1 MLSQL
6 KLGIM
11 KYNKSSVLALLLFSP
26 CILAQTCT
34 SNDKCSVGVDF
45 KGNYL
50 EKTCDVS
57 INNGSMYETVVLPV
71 ISVTTLDHEGAE
83 AGSQLFSITLK
94 NCPTNKAISL
104 YFASTSAGVDALT
117 GNLPNAKGADYSE
130 HVEVRLRNSESQQM
144 LVDDPESNQNYDVS
158 LSGDV
163 THYYMASYYA
173 ADNTQV
179 TAGLLNTSAAIV
191 VSYK

>member
-6 KLGIM
+6 KVSMM
-11 KYNKSSVLALLLFSP
+11 KYNKSGALVFILFSP
-26 CILAQTCT
+26 YIFAQPCT
-34 SNDKCSVGVDF
+34 SNDNCSVGVDF

-71 ISVTTLDHEGAE
+71 ISITTLDHEGAE
-83 AGSQLFSITLK
+83 AGSELFSIALK

-104 YFASTSAGVDALT
+104 YFASTAAGVDTMT
-117 GNLPNAKGADYSE
+117 GNLSNAKGADYSE
-130 HVEVRLRNSESQQM
+130 HVEVRLRNSDSQQM
-144 LVDDPESNQNYDVS
+144 RVDDPDSSQIYDVS
-158 LSGDV
+158 VAGDV
-163 THYYMASYYA
+163 THYYTASYYA
-173 ADNTQV
+173 AENTQV
-179 TAGLLNTSAAIV
+179 TAGILNTSAAIV

>member
-1 MLSQL
+1 M
-6 KLGIM
+6 
-11 KYNKSSVLALLLFSP
+11 
-26 CILAQTCT
+26 
-34 SNDKCSVGVDF
+34 
-45 KGNYL
+45 
-50 EKTCDVS
+50 
-57 INNGSMYETVVLPV
+57 
-71 ISVTTLDHEGAE
+71 
-83 AGSQLFSITLK
+83 
-94 NCPTNKAISL
+94 
-104 YFASTSAGVDALT
+104 T

-173 ADNTQV
+173 AENTQV